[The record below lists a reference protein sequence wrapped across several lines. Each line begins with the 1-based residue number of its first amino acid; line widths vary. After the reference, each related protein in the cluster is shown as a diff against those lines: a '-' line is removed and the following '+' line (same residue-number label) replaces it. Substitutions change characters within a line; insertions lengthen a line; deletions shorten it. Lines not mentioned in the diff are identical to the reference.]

1 MSQHPLAG
9 VYCAA
14 ITPLN
19 ADQSIALDDIP
30 GYLGFL
36 AERGCHGALLLGTT
50 GEGPSFFMDERLAIF
65 NAATR
70 VRQQYPD
77 FRLLAGTG
85 TPNLE
90 ETVRLSKGAFDLG
103 FDAVVVL
110 PPYFYHQATED
121 GLVAWFQALIRRA
134 VPQDGYL
141 LGYHFPAQSGV
152 PIPQGVVSQLRQI
165 QPQRFAGVK
174 DSTVNAEHAMAIG
187 HELDNEIVALVGN
200 DAMLSQA
207 LENGGSGC
215 ITAIANVNS
224 PALRRVWDAYQKGE
238 DAHSEQAGID
248 RVKEILGRYVP
259 YPISMKLLL
268 AEKFGFPRWAVRW
281 PLKPFGPATIESL
294 LKEFDRS

>member
-14 ITPLN
+14 VTPLHP
-19 ADQSIALDDIP
+19 DQSPALEDIP
-30 GYLGFL
+30 SYLGFL

-65 NAATR
+65 KAAAE

-121 GLVAWFQALIRRA
+121 GLADWFGEVIQRA

-141 LGYHFPAQSGV
+141 LGYHFPAQCGV
-152 PIPQGVVSQLRQI
+152 PIPRGTVSRLRQI
-165 QPQRFAGVK
+165 YPQQFAGVK

-187 HELDNEIVALVGN
+187 RGLDDEFAALVGN

-207 LENGGSGC
+207 LGNGGSGC

-224 PALRRVWDAYQKGE
+224 PALRRVWDAHQTGA
-238 DAHSEQAGID
+238 DTHAEQAEID
-248 RVKEILGRYVP
+248 HKKEFLSRYVP

-268 AEKFGFPRWAVRW
+268 AEKFGFPHWAVRW
-281 PLKPFGPATIESL
+281 PLKPFDPATRDRLLQESDL
-294 LKEFDRS
+294 S